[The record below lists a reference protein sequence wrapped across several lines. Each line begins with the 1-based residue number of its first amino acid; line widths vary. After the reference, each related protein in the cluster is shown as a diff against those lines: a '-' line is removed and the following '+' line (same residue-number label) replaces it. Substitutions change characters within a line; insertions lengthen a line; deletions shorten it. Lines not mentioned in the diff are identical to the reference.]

1 MPEQDISHSPQRSK
15 DQSRTKKNR
24 RSKVNT
30 LLKRATSEWGNF
42 WARIR
47 SLSEVVFAPD
57 GSFDELFETSD
68 SEGAFERLTKVSKAY
83 TSAEEA
89 FLQEYRKHKSLE
101 KMYEHHQ
108 QGNDE
113 IRSST
118 TMGSESPV
126 GQDVGLLIL
135 KRIGSDNQEVGSTA
149 VESTNYDELD
159 VCKLREQME
168 QDKQEPM
175 SSGDCLG
182 EKLWKYRRNM
192 WLTPTKNEEDI
203 EDHIVEQSL
212 SHLPREALPKVYTNL
227 VDRGRVLRQD
237 RYVNLEDLT
246 KIINAGWIAEEK
258 WERAAKGLP

>member
-30 LLKRATSEWGNF
+30 LLKRATSEWANF

-47 SLSEVVFAPD
+47 SLSDVVLAPD

-68 SEGAFERLTKVSKAY
+68 SEGTFERLAKVSKSY

-118 TMGSESPV
+118 TIGSESPV
-126 GQDVGLLIL
+126 GPDVGLLVL
-135 KRIGSDNQEVGSTA
+135 KRIASDNQEAGSTA
-149 VESTNYDELD
+149 VESSNYDELD

-168 QDKQEPM
+168 DQQEQL

-192 WLTPTKNEEDI
+192 WLTPTKSEEDI
-203 EDHIVEQSL
+203 EDHIAEQSL